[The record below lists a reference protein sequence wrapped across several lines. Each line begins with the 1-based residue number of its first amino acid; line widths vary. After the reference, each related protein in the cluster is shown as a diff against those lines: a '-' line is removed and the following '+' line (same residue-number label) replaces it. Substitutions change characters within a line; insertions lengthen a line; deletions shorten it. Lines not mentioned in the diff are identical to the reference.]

1 MRFDEPGGP
10 SLKRRV
16 IGCCPGAP
24 AVPLPGVP
32 QATRGSG
39 VGAAAPP
46 PLLDHDRAREHEF
59 ELRRETN

>member
-1 MRFDEPGGP
+1 M
-10 SLKRRV
+10 L
-16 IGCCPGAP
+16 PGAP
-24 AVPLPGVP
+24 AVP